1 MTLLFAALVPGV
13 LLGWAVG
20 GRLGRLAD
28 LDLRAP
34 AAILVAVALQL
45 GLGLV
50 PEGGRLPVLTASSVL
65 VGVWLLANARGRPP
79 VLRAAVGLLALGWL
93 LNVAVMVPNRGMP
106 VSGAALADLGAPAAT
121 DVTDG
126 NLYKHVP
133 ADGDTALG
141 WLGDVIPL
149 PPLGV
154 VASAGDLVMA
164 VGLVLVLAAGMAG
177 WGHERRVA
185 PA

>member
-13 LLGWAVG
+13 LVGWAVG
-20 GRLGRLAD
+20 GRLGRLAA

-34 AAILVAVALQL
+34 AAILAAVALQF

-50 PEGGRLPVLTASSVL
+50 PRDARLGVLTVSSLL
-65 VGVWLLANARGRPP
+65 VGVWLLANARNRPP
-79 VLRAAVGLLALGWL
+79 VLRLAIGLLALGWL

-106 VSGAALADLGAPAAT
+106 VSSAGLARIGAHPAL
-121 DVTDG
+121 DVRDG

-133 ADGDTALG
+133 ADRTTTLR
-141 WLGDVIPL
+141 WLGDVLPV
-149 PPLGV
+149 PPLGL

-164 VGLVLVLAAGMAG
+164 VGLAVVVTAGMAG
-177 WGHERRVA
+177 AGAERRVA
-185 PA
+185 TA